1 MKQLALPPQ
10 GTESYLVSQ
19 EGPGGHRTPGASL
32 GAHSGGYRDSANLQ
46 YAHRS
51 NCQLPGLLS
60 GSFEIV
66 SRNGPMNC
74 CHDDYG
80 L

>member
-32 GAHSGGYRDSANLQ
+32 GAHSGEYRDSATCSMLIDPI
-46 YAHRS
+46 A
-51 NCQLPGLLS
+51 NCQGYCPEAS
-60 GSFEIV
+60 K
-66 SRNGPMNC
+66 
-74 CHDDYG
+74 
-80 L
+80 